1 MQNKRE
7 SMDLPQAIFSLIFII
22 IMIFSSL
29 WIMRPFFLGFSWAS
43 MVVIATWPVFLK
55 LQSLLWGNRACAVIT
70 MIIILL
76 LIFIIPIFCLVNSL
90 IDNSASVISWLSSE
104 NLRFPDL
111 YWLQDIPI
119 IGVKLFSSYQKLLD
133 EGGSELITKVQPY
146 MGKTTEFFVAQVGH
160 VSRFIIHLI
169 LMLIFSSLLYW
180 NGERMRNIIRHFA
193 VRLGSHSG
201 DSVVSLAGQAVRAV
215 ALGVVVTA
223 LVQGILGGIGLAISG
238 IPYSSLLMMLMIL
251 LCLVQLGP
259 LPVLIPAIIWLY
271 WHGNTTW
278 GTVLLIWS
286 FIVCVLDHVLRLIL
300 IRIGADFPTVLI
312 LSGVIGGLIAF
323 GMIGLFIG
331 PVVLVISYRLIS
343 SWMDE
348 IPAPN
353 SLSKESIK
361 RFLLKNKIKNKD

>member
-1 MQNKRE
+1 MQDKRE
-7 SMDLPQAIFSLIFII
+7 GMDLPQAIFSLIFII

-29 WIMRPFFLGFSWAS
+29 WIMRPFFLGFAWAS
-43 MVVIATWPVFLK
+43 MVVIATWPIFLK
-55 LQSLLWGNRACAVIT
+55 LQILLWGNRACAVLT

-76 LIFIIPIFCLVNSL
+76 LIFIIPIVCIVNSL
-90 IDNSASVISWLSSE
+90 IDNSTSVISWLNSD
-104 NLRFPDL
+104 NLKFPDL
-111 YWLQDIPI
+111 YWLQEIPV
-119 IGVKLFSSYQKLLD
+119 IGSKLFSSYQKLLN

-146 MGKTTEFFVAQVGH
+146 MGKTTEFFVIQAGH
-160 VSRFIIHLI
+160 FGRFIIHLVF
-169 LMLIFSSLLYW
+169 MLVFSSLLYW
-180 NGERMRNIIRHFA
+180 NGERMRNVIRHFA

-201 DSVVSLAGQAVRAV
+201 DSVVSLAGQAIRAV

-238 IPYSSLLMMLMIL
+238 IPYSSLLMMLIIVF
-251 LCLVQLGP
+251 CLVQLGP
-259 LPVLIPAIIWLY
+259 LPVLIPAIMWLY
-271 WHGNTTW
+271 WNGNTTW

-286 FIVCVLDHVLRLIL
+286 CIVCVLDHILRPVL
-300 IRIGADFPTVLI
+300 IRIGADLPTVLI

-348 IPAPN
+348 IPAPS
-353 SLSKESIK
+353 SLSKDSIEQ
-361 RFLLKNKIKNKD
+361 FLLKDKIKKND